1 MNSKCAV
8 FVTASMFVFLS
19 IDLGHSAEV
28 MGAGSTF
35 VDPILEKWS
44 TVFAANTGNTIKY
57 QSIGSGGG
65 IRLIKAA
72 AVDFGASDMP
82 LKSDEL
88 AKLGIGQFPLV
99 IGGVVP
105 IVNID
110 GVQPGRIRFTG
121 PLLAEIFLGKLKKWN
136 DPAIQAINPG
146 LSLPDI
152 GIVVVHR
159 TDGSGTTFNWV
170 NYLSKVSP
178 EWRDKVGEG
187 TTVEWP
193 VGAGGKGNEGV
204 AAYVTQS
211 KNSIGYVEYAYALH
225 YKLTYGLVQN
235 QAGRFVAPNADSF
248 RAAAASANWPSTKD
262 FYLVMTNAGGQ
273 NAYPVTATSFILMYK
288 KAKDVTRAKIAL
300 DFFKWA
306 LERGQE
312 QASELDYVP
321 LPPSVVTQIE
331 AYWRANFDASDDR
344 Q

>member
-1 MNSKCAV
+1 VNPKFAV
-8 FVTASMFVFLS
+8 FAATSTFVFLS
-19 IDLGHSAEV
+19 VAGGRAAEV
-28 MGAGSTF
+28 TGAGSTF
-35 VDPILEKWS
+35 VYPILEKWS
-44 TVFAANTGNTIKY
+44 AVFAASTGNTIKY
-57 QSIGSGGG
+57 QSIGSGRG
-65 IRLIKAA
+65 ISQIKAA

-82 LKSDEL
+82 LTSDEL

-110 GVQPGRIRFTG
+110 GVEPGRIKFTG
-121 PLLAEIFLGKLKKWN
+121 AVLADIFLGKLKKWN

-146 LSLPDI
+146 LSLPNA
-152 GIVVVHR
+152 GITVAHR

-170 NYLSKVSP
+170 NYLSKVSS

-193 VGAGGKGNEGV
+193 LGVGGRGNEGV

-211 KNSIGYVEYAYALH
+211 KYSIGYVEYAYAVH

-235 QAGRFVAPNADSF
+235 QAGRLVTPNAESF
-248 RAAAASANWPSTKD
+248 RAAAAGADWAGPKD
-262 FYLVMTNAGGQ
+262 FYLVMTNASGED
-273 NAYPVTATSFILMYK
+273 AYPVTATSFILMYK
-288 KAKDVTRAKIAL
+288 KAKDVSRAKTAL

-306 LERGQE
+306 LERGQD
-312 QASELDYVP
+312 QAHELDYVP
-321 LPPSVVTQIE
+321 LPPSVVTQVE
-331 AYWRANFDASDDR
+331 TYWRANFDASNSR